1 MKENDQQKT
10 SLILDDRKLY
20 GNDFKIREKMIL
32 DLEGSGRIITLN
44 QGPVQIVRAEKPTSD

>member
-20 GNDFKIREKMIL
+20 GNDFKIREKMFL

-44 QGPVQIVRAEKPTSD
+44 QGPVQIVRAGKPTSD